1 VFRRAAAEHPKDPHV
16 WLALGEFQLY
26 ELDDP
31 EGAVAALEQALYLDP
46 MSAGIRE
53 SYIEARSRLR
63 ARGVLPPE
71 DPL

>member
-1 VFRRAAAEHPKDPHV
+1 M
-16 WLALGEFQLY
+16 WLRLGDFQLY
-26 ELDDP
+26 ELDDA
-31 EGAVAALEQALYLDP
+31 EAALAALDQALYLDP

-63 ARGVLPPE
+63 MRGVLPPE